1 MLASGSMCKCAV
13 LEFRIR
19 IKQRTKSNSEIELKS
34 MPKPKNLISDY
45 IFVNYLKKELPHLH
59 IGTVLKSATF
69 AYTNA
74 IRN

>member
-19 IKQRTKSNSEIELKS
+19 IKQRTKSNTEIELKP
-34 MPKPKNLISDY
+34 MPKPKTLICDY

-59 IGTVLKSATF
+59 IGKSATF
-69 AYTNA
+69 AYPNA